1 MNVKKEMPKLLISLA
16 VVPLVLISVIT
27 FISIS
32 YSAFN
37 TNKRYLKDL
46 ALAVSKQI
54 NNYYTEQ
61 INTIIYSKEIE
72 SYKQLLDISNK
83 QNIVDNHLYTDVSR
97 LLELSNKT
105 SIYMN
110 RSAIVDLN
118 GKVICSSDKDYEG
131 TNVKLEKYFN
141 FSEKYNWQLNKKKN
155 NAKEIVVSAPIL
167 DQFNKPIGL
176 IVNFFNMDYV
186 ISSIRNYKLGISGYL
201 YVIDNDGEIISH
213 YYKDYVGE
221 INKTPHNKQLINL
234 LNNVKQNKL
243 EKKAGFISYDKEN
256 TSILASY
263 HTVYH
268 NNWVVVATINEKEVF
283 AEAIRVSMLILMLTT
298 IVYAISTHISI
309 KTVKKL
315 ITPLVDLSNNIKKIA
330 SGNLTYR
337 TRYNNDDEFKQLYDD
352 INIMAENLNKSQK
365 DLEYHAFVD
374 VLTNIPNRQAIYRV
388 MKQRFVKG
396 EKQAAIMLDLDG
408 FKKINDTYGHDVG
421 DIVLIKTAEILNK
434 YQSKNILFSRLGGDE
449 FYGFID
455 IYASKK
461 EVLDMLCN
469 IYNDINNMIIIENS
483 DAKVS
488 ASIGIAFSNN
498 EDIYSKLMKKA
509 DTAMYKAKSNKG
521 KVNYIVYTKK
531 LDSIEKP

>member
-131 TNVKLEKYFN
+131 TNVKSEKYFN

-283 AEAIRVSMLILMLTT
+283 A
-298 IVYAISTHISI
+298 
-309 KTVKKL
+309 
-315 ITPLVDLSNNIKKIA
+315 
-330 SGNLTYR
+330 
-337 TRYNNDDEFKQLYDD
+337 
-352 INIMAENLNKSQK
+352 
-365 DLEYHAFVD
+365 
-374 VLTNIPNRQAIYRV
+374 
-388 MKQRFVKG
+388 
-396 EKQAAIMLDLDG
+396 
-408 FKKINDTYGHDVG
+408 
-421 DIVLIKTAEILNK
+421 
-434 YQSKNILFSRLGGDE
+434 
-449 FYGFID
+449 
-455 IYASKK
+455 
-461 EVLDMLCN
+461 
-469 IYNDINNMIIIENS
+469 
-483 DAKVS
+483 
-488 ASIGIAFSNN
+488 
-498 EDIYSKLMKKA
+498 
-509 DTAMYKAKSNKG
+509 
-521 KVNYIVYTKK
+521 
-531 LDSIEKP
+531 